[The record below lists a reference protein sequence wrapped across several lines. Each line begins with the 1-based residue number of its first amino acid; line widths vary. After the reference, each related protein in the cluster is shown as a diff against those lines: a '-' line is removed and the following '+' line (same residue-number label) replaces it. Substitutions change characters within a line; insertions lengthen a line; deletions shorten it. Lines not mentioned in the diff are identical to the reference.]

1 MRLPIMPLR
10 RRHTST
16 QILKPAPATN
26 LMATPYNPPYQDP
39 PLPQQQPTQE
49 DLAAFTEPVA
59 EMDMSQLPTPVAATR
74 PAKGLS
80 FDWSV
85 LNAQTQ
91 EEYNAKPPAIQH
103 LIHEI
108 KNMKGLQPTQEWAAN
123 RVIEIQRAID
133 EQNSPKAKAQ
143 QAASERQALGKPLT
157 STEIND
163 MTALQGVSTSLDTLE
178 KKLAAVSE
186 SNRGPFAGR
195 LVGANPYYK
204 EAKEIENVITS
215 IVPGLARGV
224 FGEVGVLTDTDVAR
238 YTKLLPNLNS
248 PPDIAKANLANLREK
263 LESATIEKIETMQ
276 KAGMNV
282 SGFMGD
288 YEKLVAGR
296 ASRQQAANPSQNQ
309 PAAPAAER
317 IIRGQRWI
325 LNPQTGKYYVA
336 PGQ

>member
-1 MRLPIMPLR
+1 M
-10 RRHTST
+10 
-16 QILKPAPATN
+16 
-26 LMATPYNPPYQDP
+26 NPPYQDP
-39 PLPQQQPTQE
+39 PLPGEPTQE
-49 DLAAFTEPVA
+49 DLAPFTQPVA
-59 EMDMSQLPTPVAATR
+59 EMDMSQPAAPVAQPRA
-74 PAKGLS
+74 AKGLS

-91 EEYNAKPPAIQH
+91 EEYDAKPPAIQH

-108 KNMKGLQPTQEWAAN
+108 RTKGILPSQEAAAN
-123 RVIEIQRAID
+123 RVMEIQKMLD
-133 EQNSPKAKAQ
+133 ERNSPQAKAQ
-143 QAASERQALGKPLT
+143 QAASKREALGKPLT

-195 LVGANPYYK
+195 VVGANPYFK

-263 LESATIEKIETMQ
+263 LESSKIEKIETMQ

-282 SGFMGD
+282 SGFLGD
-288 YEKLVAGR
+288 YNKLIQDR
-296 ASRQQAANPSQNQ
+296 ASRQQAVSQSYAS
-309 PAAPAAER
+309 PEDVKAAVRSGKLDRAAAVQVLR
-317 IIRGQRWI
+317 TQFK
-325 LNPQTGKYYVA
+325 LK
-336 PGQ
+336 